1 MRNRLCQQ
9 TTLTERLFEIV
20 NCPPPHRKLLD
31 FAPLVNYWIWYSL
44 KSFLSNLH
52 QNASFR
58 QKFKAALTRTIRAS
72 AAYFS

>member
-9 TTLTERLFEIV
+9 TTLTVTVVRNCELPPV
-20 NCPPPHRKLLD
+20 NYWI

-44 KSFLSNLH
+44 KSFLSNLR
-52 QNASFR
+52 QNASFK

>member
-9 TTLTERLFEIV
+9 TTLTERLFGIV
-20 NCPPPHRKLLD
+20 NCPPPT
-31 FAPLVNYWIWYSL
+31 VNYWIWYSL